1 MTVWRLMLAVWL
13 LVSGLAVADDAW
25 QHQAYQQSKRLPD
38 LHHVVDVE
46 LLQGM
51 QPPPALALKDGR
63 IGCQTCHGLEDMAR
77 LPYDKVDKKA
87 ANFLRGGPYAHLQ
100 DFCYNCHAKK
110 DHERPNIHL
119 MIDERGEIKEKNCL
133 YCHEEVHEKRDQPL
147 EPAQLKLR
155 LPAEKLCFGCHLKT
169 PHLNAV
175 EHQGAKPKPEMKKHM
190 DQMAR
195 EHAIILPLAEDG
207 HVTCISCHSPHP
219 DGVMQ
224 EGNPAG
230 AQVSADVEKGVTY
243 EDHSWDAVFR
253 ADKQQRLEDLAMQ
266 SGEHHALGY
275 RRLKSEVLLRLPAKD
290 GSLCLSC
297 HAFER

>member
-1 MTVWRLMLAVWL
+1 MTRCLLLLCLWL
-13 LVSGLAVADDAW
+13 FPWITGQADENW
-25 QHQAYQQSKRLPD
+25 LHQSFQQSKRLPD

-46 LLQGM
+46 LLDNM
-51 QPPPALALKDGR
+51 QPPAGFILKEGR
-63 IGCQTCHGLEDMAR
+63 LDCQTCHGLEDMAA

-87 ANFLRGGPYAHLQ
+87 ANFLRGGPYAPFQ
-100 DFCYNCHAKK
+100 DFCYHCHTKK

-119 MIDERGEIKEKNCL
+119 MIDEHGEIKEKNCL
-133 YCHEEVHEKRDQPL
+133 YCHQEVHEQRDERL
-147 EPAQLKLR
+147 EPSQVKLR

-175 EHQGAKPKPEMKKHM
+175 EHQGAKPKPEMKQHM
-190 DQMAR
+190 QDKAR
-195 EHAIILPLAEDG
+195 EHAILLPLSEDG

-219 DGVMQ
+219 EGVMQ

-230 AQVSADVEKGVTY
+230 AQVSADVEKGVIY
-243 EDHSWDAVFR
+243 EDHSWDGVYR
-253 ADKQQRLEDLAMQ
+253 ADKQQRLEDWAMQ
-266 SGEHHALGY
+266 SGEYHALGY
-275 RRLKSEVLLRLPAKD
+275 RRLSHEVLLRLPARD